1 MDNSNYERVLKKVAE
16 TSKISPEEIE
26 GRVKAKIDKLSG
38 LISKDGAIQIIA
50 AELGVS
56 FDEEKL
62 KIADLLPGMRKAHVS
77 GSVIFMFPIRTFKNK
92 DGETSKV
99 ANFIIADETANVKV
113 VLWDTHHIDL
123 LENEEI
129 GIGSSIELFNG
140 SFREGEIHLSSFSE
154 LKKTEESFGELVKE
168 KKVKE
173 KQIADFHI
181 GELVKS
187 RAIIVQVFD
196 PRFFK
201 VCPECKKKVS
211 FNEGAFSCIEHNKVN
226 PETRGIVN
234 LVLDDGTGTIRA
246 VFFGDVIKKLG
257 EGELQEGGDFS
268 SFKNKLL
275 GKEMFFKGNIKN
287 NKFFGDPE
295 IIINEVEEI
304 NLDELIKELEQSN

>member
-1 MDNSNYERVLKKVAE
+1 MDDSNYERILKKIAE
-16 TSKISPEEIE
+16 TSRISSEELE

-50 AELGVS
+50 AELGIS
-56 FDEEKL
+56 FDDEKL
-62 KIADLLPGMRKAHVS
+62 KIEDLLPGMRKVHVS
-77 GSVIFMFPIRTFKNK
+77 GSVIFMFPIRTFRNK

-123 LENEEI
+123 LENKEI
-129 GIGSSIELFNG
+129 EVGSSIELFNG
-140 SFREGEIHLSSFSE
+140 SFREGEVHLSSFSE
-154 LKKTEESFGELVKE
+154 LKKTDESFGELVKE
-168 KKVKE
+168 KRVKE
-173 KQIADFHI
+173 KQIADFRI

-187 RAIIVQVFD
+187 RAVIVQIFD

-211 FNEGAFSCIEHNKVN
+211 FNDGAFCCAEHNKIN

-234 LVLDDGTGTIRA
+234 LVLDDGTATMRA
-246 VFFGDVIKKLG
+246 VFFGDSIKELG
-257 EGELQEGGDFS
+257 KGELQEGGDFS
-268 SFKNKLL
+268 SFKDELL

-287 NKFFGDPE
+287 NKFFGNPE

-304 NLDELIKELEQSN
+304 NLDELIKELERPN